1 MSDQFELPFGEARP
15 VLQDPKLIRTFL
27 GWERPLLPLAVEHL
41 TRDWAHGPLDL
52 SHLLVVVPTKQAG
65 RRLRSSLA
73 LHAATRDAAVLPPA
87 VVTPDVLLS
96 PAFLPDLTEV
106 VATRAEVLITWAEAL
121 LDANLDDFRQVFP
134 IKPEERNLNWA
145 LHAANDLIAVQSLLG
160 EAGLD
165 MQGAAGVM
173 AEEGLKPGRQ
183 ELAGLG
189 PKLTAGAKK
198 LPRVKKKS

>member
-1 MSDQFELPFGEARP
+1 M
-15 VLQDPKLIRTFL
+15 
-27 GWERPLLPLAVEHL
+27 
-41 TRDWAHGPLDL
+41 
-52 SHLLVVVPTKQAG
+52 
-65 RRLRSSLA
+65 
-73 LHAATRDAAVLPPA
+73 
-87 VVTPDVLLS
+87 VTPDVLLS

-173 AEEGLKPGRQ
+173 AEEGLEPQRWA
-183 ELAGLG
+183 ELSRLEGMAD
-189 PKLTAGAKK
+189 
-198 LPRVKKKS
+198 